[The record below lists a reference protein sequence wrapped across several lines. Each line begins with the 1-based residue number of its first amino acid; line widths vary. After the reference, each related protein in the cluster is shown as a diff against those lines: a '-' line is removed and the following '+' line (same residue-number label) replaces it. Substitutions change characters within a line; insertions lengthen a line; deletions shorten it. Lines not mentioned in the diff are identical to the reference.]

1 MTVVSRDL
9 LFTCIGIL
17 TLIGLS
23 LIAEF
28 GSEICAWVKNW
39 FRCLRRCSFSRCDPK
54 FLRAYHCISGY
65 MLSFSP
71 VYMESDCLLMGLRLE
86 DSDPVCS
93 VWLWDSDVWIVD
105 LRVQYDKFFFIC
117 TVRFFPDNRM
127 RVFVLLDLGFPCAD
141 HIMTFPCEVSVFDDR
156 FDLIVSDVF
165 TICNRALKCKPGDSQ
180 RKHIRKLEKF
190 LYSRT
195 YFVFD

>member
-39 FRCLRRCSFSRCDPK
+39 FRCLRRCSFSRCDPL
-54 FLRAYHCISGY
+54 LR
-65 MLSFSP
+65 
-71 VYMESDCLLMGLRLE
+71 GLRLE

-93 VWLWDSDVWIVD
+93 VWLWDSDVWVAD
-105 LRVQYDKFFFIC
+105 LRVQYDNFFFIC

-127 RVFVLLDLGFPCAD
+127 RVFALLDLGFPCAD